1 MIVLALVV
9 YMGVAIGIAW
19 LLLFPRARERCILLL
34 QQAGSTVGAG
44 LGRFGQRSADLA
56 GGSAQAAHG
65 LVMDGVQLA
74 ARHRYSIVAMLFLL
88 AVPPTLVLSLRHSA
102 SLSGFDPYAHPANA
116 VVEQLLRGEQLVPP
130 PPLPPEVFV
139 TAEVAEIRPALGGA
153 SRDWTRLDADFS
165 QRLLHV
171 IKIMHDQYG
180 YDVVL
185 LEGYRSPERQAM
197 LAGMG
202 PSVTNAGA
210 WQSYHQ
216 FGLAADC
223 AFFRDGRLVISERD
237 AWAMRGYQL
246 YGQVAESLGLTWG
259 GRWKLMDY
267 GHVEL
272 HRGGRQRPIG

>member
-1 MIVLALVV
+1 MIVLGLVV
-9 YMGVAIGIAW
+9 YMGIAIGIAW
-19 LLLFPRARERCILLL
+19 LLLFPRARERCFLLL
-34 QQAGSTVGAG
+34 QRAGGMVGAG
-44 LGRFGQRSADLA
+44 IGRFGQRSAGFA

-65 LVMDGVQLA
+65 LVTGSIQLL
-74 ARHRYSIVAMLFLL
+74 ARHRYSIVASLILL
-88 AVPPTLVLSLRHSA
+88 SLPAVLVLSLRHSA
-102 SLSGFDPYAHPANA
+102 NLGGFDPYAHPANA

-139 TAEVAEIRPALGGA
+139 TPEVAEIRPALGDA
-153 SRDWTRLDADFS
+153 SRDWSRLDADFS

-171 IKIMHDQYG
+171 IKIMHDRYG

-197 LAGMG
+197 LARLG
-202 PSVTNAGA
+202 PAVTNAGA

-223 AFFRDGRLVISERD
+223 AFFRDGKLVISERD
-237 AWAMRGYQL
+237 PWAMRGYQL

-259 GRWKLMDY
+259 GNWKLMDY

-272 HRGGRQRPIG
+272 HRVGRQAPIG